1 LRKKLCLQFLIN
13 SYISIKVRKNGSGNQ
28 SRMISPK
35 AMATL
40 DKQHTGRRQT
50 PKNENMS
57 NRNTTENCGWTHQL
71 AKGKQF
77 RFLYICINGVSLNPV
92 EGRTTI
98 WQLWNLILTLLGL
111 IFRRIYVC
119 KLNQTVLEL
128 DLWIFKFVF
137 FPRWD
142 LNSHHFD
149 TLQHQS
155 LILLSSALDHSTTSA
170 IYIYI
175 YKRN

>member
-1 LRKKLCLQFLIN
+1 MRTKLCLQFLIN
-13 SYISIKVRKNGSGNQ
+13 SYISINVRKNGSGNQ

-50 PKNENMS
+50 PKNEKMS

-77 RFLYICINGVSLNPV
+77 CFLYICINGVSSNPV

-98 WQLWNLILTLLGL
+98 WQLWNLILTLFGL
-111 IFRRIYVC
+111 IFRRIYVW

-128 DLWIFKFVF
+128 NLWIFSNLFSSLDGI
-137 FPRWD
+137 WT
-142 LNSHHFD
+142 HTID

-155 LILLSSALDHSTTSA
+155 LILMSSSLHHSTTSA